1 MLVTLHPQWVQLLR
15 SQARLLIHSYLKIT
29 GLKSVFFIKEFNVS
43 TNYFFQGFLTDV
55 LKCLGDNK
63 KHMREC
69 TLTTLDSW
77 LSAVHLDKM
86 VTSRLR
92 VWECLR
98 FDLGFHDSI
107 LLVGSLYCGSFDR
120 HQAWC

>member
-1 MLVTLHPQWVQLLR
+1 MNC
-15 SQARLLIHSYLKIT
+15 YL
-29 GLKSVFFIKEFNVS
+29 
-43 TNYFFQGFLTDV
+43 QGILSDV

-86 VTSRLR
+86 VSVFFISTQVL
-92 VWECLR
+92 E
-98 FDLGFHDSI
+98 F
-107 LLVGSLYCGSFDR
+107 
-120 HQAWC
+120 